1 MSDDAAIGARIRAFR
16 ERREVGLADLADNTG
31 LKPEFIEK
39 LESGEMYPSLGPLQK
54 ISRALGVRL
63 GTFLDD
69 QEVRDPIISRLGA
82 EVEESDPLHA
92 LQTGH
97 EARPE
102 YVHRSLAAGKA
113 DRNME
118 PFFITML
125 PDGGEEHKL
134 ISHQGEEFMLV
145 LKGELLVIYGREKHI
160 LKPGETIYYNSIVP
174 HHVGAAGGEP
184 AEILAV
190 MYSA

>member
-1 MSDDAAIGARIRAFR
+1 MPNDAAIGARIRAFR
-16 ERREVGLADLADNTG
+16 ERCGLGPSDLAENTG

-39 LESGEMYPSLGPLQK
+39 MERGEVCPGLGPLQK

-69 QEVRDPIISRLGA
+69 QEVRDPIISHIGAGA
-82 EVEESDPLHA
+82 EVASA

-97 EARPE
+97 DARPE
-102 YVHRSLAAGKA
+102 YTYRSLASGKA

-118 PFFITML
+118 PFLITML
-125 PDGGEEHKL
+125 PDGGEKHKL

-145 LKGELLVIYGREKHI
+145 LKGELLVIYGRGKHV
-160 LKPGETIYYNSIVP
+160 LGPGQTIYYNSIVP
-174 HHVGAAGGEP
+174 HHAGAAGGE
-184 AEILAV
+184 ATEVLVV